1 MFNPNFKPY
10 MACVSNLVGEEMLF
24 YHVEQQLGIA
34 KGTTVYFMLITD
46 FAMLVEAFKVYQQVI
61 SQNTHGAY
69 QT

>member
-46 FAMLVEAFKVYQQVI
+46 FAMLVEAFKV
-61 SQNTHGAY
+61 
-69 QT
+69 